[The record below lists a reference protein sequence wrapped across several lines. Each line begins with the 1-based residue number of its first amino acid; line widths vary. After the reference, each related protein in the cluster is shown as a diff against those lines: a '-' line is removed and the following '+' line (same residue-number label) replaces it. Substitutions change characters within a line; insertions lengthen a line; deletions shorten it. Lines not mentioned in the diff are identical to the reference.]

1 MKILAR
7 MPLAII
13 IAFSLLLTGCLGE
26 GEKTLTFYGDDI
38 IENVAFSPFVLTDQN
53 NTTFNSSQL
62 DGKVAVFAFLFT
74 NCPDICPIVSAN
86 LKYVGEQLG
95 EDFGTEVIII
105 TITVDPWRDNSSILK
120 EYSDDKGLFWPHLT
134 GEVEELEP
142 IWADF
147 GVGLEVV
154 EQNGTSARHHPEA
167 YEVDHSTGTIIVDR
181 EGKQRVWWGDLDWAP
196 DLIIED
202 IKSLL

>member
-1 MKILAR
+1 MIKPHSILLTAF
-7 MPLAII
+7 IV
-13 IAFSLLLTGCLGE
+13 FSLLLAGCFGE
-26 GEKTLTFYGDDI
+26 GDIRQTFNGDDI
-38 IENVAFSPFVLTDQN
+38 VEDVGFSPFLLIDQN

-62 DGKVAVFAFLFT
+62 EGKVAVFAFLFT

-95 EDFGTEVIII
+95 DDFGSEVIII
-105 TITVDPWRDNSSILK
+105 TITVDPWRDNASVLK
-120 EYSDDKGLFWPHLT
+120 EYSQGRNLNWPHLT
-134 GEVEELEP
+134 GDVENLEK

-154 EQNGTSARHHPEA
+154 EQNGTSARHHPDV
-167 YEVDHSTGTIIVDR
+167 YEVDHSTGTIIVDK

-196 DLIIED
+196 DLVIED